1 MKITEYNQ
9 LKHGM
14 KVKVTCISGEHGE
27 VPVVGKISISEGGHV
42 FVCHDNVQAD
52 GSRAGDKLGY
62 KYSWKLYGH
71 AKSVIYG
78 HKGLETYEKTLD
90 DLEEGDILVDDD
102 GDFTKVLGVCGQMV
116 FITGYESSIEQLN
129 SNAHHSTWTVP
140 QLKEVGFTVYQP
152 EETEDVI
159 VTLDEIA
166 KLKGV
171 DVSKIKIKK

>member
-1 MKITEYNQ
+1 MKITKYDQ

-78 HKGLETYEKTLD
+78 HKDLETCEKTLD
-90 DLEEGDILVDDD
+90 DLEVGDVLVEGAKVFRL
-102 GDFTKVLGVCGQMV
+102 VLGVCGQVV
-116 FITGYESSIEQLN
+116 FTTSGADGTENFTEDRSAY
-129 SNAHHSTWTVP
+129 TWSVVEMK
-140 QLKEVGFTVYQP
+140 QRGFTVYQP
-152 EETEDVI
+152 EETEEII